1 MTDSLSSILYK
12 HKFKRA
18 LLDEIAL
25 KNEPGVYLI
34 VCPSD
39 KGPYTNIDVYES
51 DNVKSDLENS
61 QNINEWY
68 NKCPGHRSLEIM
80 YKYMPGSS
88 EQARIKILQEIQA
101 SQKV

>member
-1 MTDSLSSILYK
+1 MTDSLSTILYK
-12 HKFKRA
+12 YKFERA
-18 LLDEIAL
+18 RLDEITL
-25 KNEPGVYLI
+25 KDEPGVYI
-34 VCPSD
+34 IACQTD
-39 KGPYTNIDVYES
+39 KGLYTNIDVYES